1 MGISRLSCTYFK
13 LYEQYTFFVNCDM
26 YDYNEELSYG
36 VNVLFFTAL
45 NLPLEV
51 WGSLMDV

>member
-13 LYEQYTFFVNCDM
+13 LYEQYTFFVNCDV